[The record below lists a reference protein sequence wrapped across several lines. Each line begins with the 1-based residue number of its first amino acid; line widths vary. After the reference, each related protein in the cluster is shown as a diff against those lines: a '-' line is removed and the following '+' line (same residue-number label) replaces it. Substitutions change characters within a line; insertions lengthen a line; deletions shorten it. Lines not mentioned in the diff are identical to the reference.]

1 VVRHRDPSWRRVSP
15 RFNEPEEVAKMPS
28 TSSKQRKFMGMQL
41 GKKRSGQPTD
51 VAMSEQQ
58 LSDFASKPK
67 SKKKLP
73 PKPKSKFERMD
84 DSDAMV

>member
-1 VVRHRDPSWRRVSP
+1 MP
-15 RFNEPEEVAKMPS
+15 AKSMRQ
-28 TSSKQRKFMGMQL
+28 QRFMGMQL
-41 GKKRSGQPTD
+41 GKKRAGKPTD

-73 PKPKSKFERMD
+73 PKPKSKYEMMD
-84 DSDAMV
+84 DSDMMV